1 MNQVSAFGQSGQN
14 TQAREAEMIEG
25 DLFNAINDKVNEALK
40 SRGKVNILIAGK
52 TGVGKSTLINAIFQG
67 NMAQTGQGRPV
78 TKQTREITKEGVPV
92 SIFDTRGLEIAEYRE
107 TVGELATF
115 ISERNSDTDPMKHIH
130 IAWGCISEGS
140 RRIEDAEVALVK
152 ELARYVPVIGIITQA
167 QADRGFRNEVISIIP
182 QARNIIRVRALE
194 EQLDSGHV
202 IPAMGLEE
210 LVDLTMDL
218 VPEGQKNAMAAAQKI
233 SIKHKKERAT
243 KIVAGAAASAATV
256 ALSPIPFSDAAL
268 LAPIQVGMLAGVS
281 SAFGLPVSKAF
292 LYTLLSGSFTAVAG
306 SIGGRALV
314 ASAMKFI
321 PGLGTVAGGAI
332 AAGVASTLTTTFGM
346 AYISVLVRLMESNP
360 DRLPSAEEIA
370 SSFKSTLKEQV
381 R

>member
-1 MNQVSAFGQSGQN
+1 MNQVSAFGQAGSNNSAQ
-14 TQAREAEMIEG
+14 EVEMIES
-25 DLFNAINDKVNEALK
+25 DLFSAINDKVNESLK

-52 TGVGKSTLINAIFQG
+52 TGVGKSTLINAVFQG
-67 NMAQTGQGRPV
+67 NLAQTGQGRPV
-78 TKQTREITKEGVPV
+78 TTQTREITKEGIPV
-92 SIFDTRGLEIAEYRE
+92 SIFDTRGLEIAEYKE
-107 TVGELATF
+107 TIGGLAAF
-115 ISERNSDTDPMKHIH
+115 IAERNSDTYPMKHVH
-130 IAWGCISEGS
+130 IAWVCISEGS
-140 RRIEDAEVALVK
+140 RRVEDAEIALVS
-152 ELARYVPVIGIITQA
+152 ELARFVPIIGVITQA
-167 QADRGFRNEVISIIP
+167 QSDRGFKNEVISIIP
-182 QARNIIRVRALE
+182 QVRNAIRVRALE

-202 IPAMGLEE
+202 IPVMGLED
-210 LVDLTMDL
+210 LIDLTMDL

-292 LYTLLSGSFTAVAG
+292 LYTLISGSFSAVAG

-321 PGLGTVAGGAI
+321 PGVGTVAGGMI

-346 AYISVLVRLMESNP
+346 AYISVLVKLMESNP

-370 SSFKSTLKEQV
+370 ASFKSTLKSQAG
-381 R
+381 